1 MWTNRR
7 EAGECPAEYL
17 YRKYHGEGNRYYYYH
32 FVDSTLILT
41 ETNSKRHSWP
51 VFLGGKVTAEGRS
64 SYGFL
69 PTTWRRSVHR
79 QQSQTEL

>member
-1 MWTNRR
+1 MSCRILVSEVSWR
-7 EAGECPAEYL
+7 GEPL
-17 YRKYHGEGNRYYYYH
+17 YYYH
-32 FVDSTLILT
+32 LVDISLILT
-41 ETNSKRHSWP
+41 ETNGKSHSWS

>member
-17 YRKYHGEGNRYYYYH
+17 YRKYKRGGNCNI
-32 FVDSTLILT
+32 VDISLMLAD
-41 ETNSKRHSWP
+41 TNRKSHSWP

-69 PTTWRRSVHR
+69 PTTWRRSVHL
-79 QQSQTEL
+79 QQSRTEL